1 MVDMARRRKQ
11 RRGRISEQS
20 IYRRGRQIYEK
31 GNQIKALTEQRWD
44 VASQGVE
51 GVSYVVSLGC
61 GRATCECLYHVTGKG
76 CRASYAN
83 VK

>member
-20 IYRRGRQIYEK
+20 IDRRGRQIYEK
-31 GNQIKALTEQRWD
+31 GGQIKPLTGQRWD
-44 VASQGVE
+44 VASQSVE

-61 GRATCECLYHVTGKG
+61 GRATCGCPYHVTEKG
-76 CRASYAN
+76 YRASY
-83 VK
+83 VC